1 MSENSA
7 GRKICNYTPEEPIRY
22 NPLFDWPVDLEKVFN
37 WMVGRWVS
45 ISRFL
50 IFVLLG
56 FLIHQYL
63 TPSLQTMKHLTID
76 WVLLIFLR
84 NTALLFI
91 VAGSLHLYLHV
102 YKMQGDR
109 FKFLKREM
117 ATNNKSFKFNNQVH
131 DNMFWSVASGVSV
144 WTGYEIL
151 YLTSISNGWV
161 STAPFL
167 DHPIQFF
174 AWILCFPLIRGF
186 HFYFIHRFLH
196 HPFLYK
202 HVHITHHRN
211 VNTGPWSGISMHPIE
226 NLIYQSSPLIHFII
240 PSDPVIVIVHLVL
253 VALNPAFTHSGFEKI
268 LNRET
273 KILDSA
279 DFHHQLHHKYFDC
292 NYGNMDVPLDVWLG
306 TDHNGSEEATK
317 KLRAKRRKVGVHSK
331 PI

>member
-1 MSENSA
+1 
-7 GRKICNYTPEEPIRY
+7 
-22 NPLFDWPVDLEKVFN
+22 
-37 WMVGRWVS
+37 
-45 ISRFL
+45 
-50 IFVLLG
+50 
-56 FLIHQYL
+56 
-63 TPSLQTMKHLTID
+63 
-76 WVLLIFLR
+76 
-84 NTALLFI
+84 
-91 VAGSLHLYLHV
+91 
-102 YKMQGDR
+102 MQGDR

-131 DNMFWSVASGVSV
+131 DNMFWSIASGVSV

-151 YLTSISNGWV
+151 YLTFIANGWV

-226 NLIYQSSPLIHFII
+226 NLIYQSSPLIHLII
-240 PSDPVIVIVHLVL
+240 PSDPAIVIVHLVL

-317 KLRAKRRKVGVHSK
+317 KLRAKRQKVGVQSK